1 MVVKLVVDLDDV
13 VKDEEDE
20 RDAEKSPRDERERE
34 KLFDSIPLVFPPV
47 SFSLLPFPTLDYCCN
62 PKNQIF

>member
-13 VKDEEDE
+13 VTDEEDE
-20 RDAEKSPRDERERE
+20 RDPEKPPRDKREGE

-47 SFSLLPFPTLDYCCN
+47 SFSLLPFPTLDDCCN
-62 PKNQIF
+62 PKNKIL